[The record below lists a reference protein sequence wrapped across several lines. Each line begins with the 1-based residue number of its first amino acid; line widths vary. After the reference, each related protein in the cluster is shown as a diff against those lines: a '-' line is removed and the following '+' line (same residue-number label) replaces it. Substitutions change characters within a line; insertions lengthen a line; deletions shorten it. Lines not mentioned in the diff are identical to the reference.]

1 MKITKFFLICLLTLI
16 VLLTLLNE
24 TGYLNI
30 EFHESIFEFFQI
42 CVILSSLIFLYK
54 KRTFFIKKF
63 TNFQFKARFLAYL
76 FVLYEEISFITKNF
90 SDKFYNFNAQGEL
103 NLHNTISALK
113 FPDWFSFPLI
123 GTLEV
128 ETVLYSIILFF
139 LSWGSYF
146 INAKKIN
153 SFFLNKDF
161 SIFGSIYILERIV
174 YWSLSIFPFI
184 SSLDILHLIDPELME
199 LYIYAV
205 FGFDLISKSRD
216 RYPVISNK

>member
-76 FVLYEEISFITKNF
+76 FVLYEEISF
-90 SDKFYNFNAQGEL
+90 YNQE
-103 NLHNTISALK
+103 
-113 FPDWFSFPLI
+113 
-123 GTLEV
+123 
-128 ETVLYSIILFF
+128 FF
-139 LSWGSYF
+139 
-146 INAKKIN
+146 
-153 SFFLNKDF
+153 
-161 SIFGSIYILERIV
+161 R
-174 YWSLSIFPFI
+174 
-184 SSLDILHLIDPELME
+184 
-199 LYIYAV
+199 
-205 FGFDLISKSRD
+205 
-216 RYPVISNK
+216 

>member
-1 MKITKFFLICLLTLI
+1 MAQTGRRLQQGAITSPLLSNLIAQKLDSRI
-16 VLLTLLNE
+16 I
-24 TGYLNI
+24 GA
-30 EFHESIFEFFQI
+30 S
-42 CVILSSLIFLYK
+42 
-54 KRTFFIKKF
+54 
-63 TNFQFKARFLAYL
+63 KAIDKTAKYTRYADDLA
-76 FVLYEEISFITKNF
+76 ISFNKNF

-103 NLHNTISALK
+103 NLHNTISAFK

-161 SIFGSIYILERIV
+161 F
-174 YWSLSIFPFI
+174 LST
-184 SSLDILHLIDPELME
+184 
-199 LYIYAV
+199 
-205 FGFDLISKSRD
+205 
-216 RYPVISNK
+216 